1 MFGLQ
6 DDVLPGTSTVFEY
19 LLFHA
24 VLRLP
29 SSISQEEKEARVFSI
44 IKRLGMQKV
53 SHNLIGD
60 QFMRGLSGNARL
72 LFHVRELLVI
82 PTICNF

>member
-1 MFGLQ
+1 M
-6 DDVLPGTSTVFEY
+6 LPGTSTVFEY

-29 SSISQEEKEARVFSI
+29 RSIPQEEKEARVFSI
-44 IKRLGMQKV
+44 IRRLGLGKV

-60 QFMRGLSGNARL
+60 QFTRGLSGNP
-72 LFHVRELLVI
+72 VSSSEQG
-82 PTICNF
+82 